1 MPVIVVVCT
10 ANVCRSPLAAAI
22 LDAGLRSSYPG
33 TLTLLSAGTAVRDEQ
48 ELCAS
53 TVRQLAAR
61 RIPGYVA
68 ERSRAGQLDT
78 GLVDTADLILTADT
92 AQRAIV
98 AQLSTAA
105 RSRTFTLR
113 EATYL
118 LEGAARLRA
127 SEPEPLDFSESVE
140 RLNTLRATI
149 VTPGSGRGRGFGGP
163 GRRRHPLDIVDGHHK
178 GPKSHADVVHEVTAA
193 AEELSRLL
201 REDAAVPV

>member
-33 TLTLLSAGTAVRDEQ
+33 TLTVLSAGTAVRDEQ

-53 TVRQLAAR
+53 TVRQLAVR
-61 RIPGYVA
+61 RIPSYVA
-68 ERSRAGQLDT
+68 ERSRAGQLDA
-78 GLVDTADLILTADT
+78 GLVETADLILTADK

-98 AQLSTAA
+98 AQLSSAA

-127 SEPEPLDFSESVE
+127 SEPAPLDFPESVE

-149 VTPGSGRGRGFGGP
+149 VTPGSGRGRGFGG
-163 GRRRHPLDIVDGHHK
+163 GRHSHPLDIVDGHLK
-178 GPKSHADVVHEVTAA
+178 GPKSHADVVHAVTLA

>member
-22 LDAGLRSSYPG
+22 LDAGLRSSFPG
-33 TLTLLSAGTAVRDEQ
+33 TLTVLSAGTAVRDEH

-53 TVRQLAAR
+53 TVRQLAVR
-61 RIPGYVA
+61 RIPSYVA
-68 ERSRAGQLDT
+68 ERSRAGQLDA

-98 AQLSTAA
+98 AQLSSAA

-127 SEPEPLDFSESVE
+127 SEPDPLDFPASVE

-149 VTPGSGRGRGFGGP
+149 VTPGSGRGRGFGDS
-163 GRRRHPLDIVDGHHK
+163 GRHGHPLDIVDGHLK
-178 GPKSHADVVHEVTAA
+178 GPKSHADVLHAVSFA

-201 REDAAVPV
+201 REDSRVPV